1 MSQDSPKPE
10 IDWIAVGSEAHE
22 LELRHGRDAFKFAA
36 KLADQ
41 ADRAADSAK
50 AAFWNA
56 VSTSLAPR

>member
-10 IDWIAVGSEAHE
+10 VDWTEVGREAQE

-41 ADRAADSAK
+41 ADRAVDPAG

-56 VSTSLAPR
+56 VSASLAPR

>member
-1 MSQDSPKPE
+1 MSRDSPKPGV
-10 IDWIAVGSEAHE
+10 DWMDVGREAQE

-41 ADRAADSAK
+41 AERASDPAR

-56 VSTSLAPR
+56 VSASLAPR